1 MFVFDRMGDFYGP
14 PRPMTEAIPQ
24 ARHTGRPWKRPG
36 CECDGTGAPNA
47 LVVAAVE
54 GSGVLMFV
62 TVGFVALAIGAFS
75 NFVGYRIR
83 RQDGRRGAR

>member
-1 MFVFDRMGDFYGP
+1 MGF
-14 PRPMTEAIPQ
+14 RATV
-24 ARHTGRPWKRPG
+24 
-36 CECDGTGAPNA
+36 GTPKATATVIVPALHA
-47 LVVAAVE
+47 LVVAPVE

-62 TVGFVALAIGAFS
+62 TVGFAAVAIGAFS